1 MELLNDAVGGGYLDL
16 KEFDERS
23 QVVLAAKTRADLFA
37 ALSDLPTAARLFPP
51 AAELTASSTAD
62 SIEISWITVKRQGIW
77 DVPARLVI
85 TGSAGTADLDLRE
98 ARIPAHCVIEILTTW
113 STVKLKVGNDVVLR
127 TGGYGAG
134 TWSSLKDKAGAPT
147 VPGGPQISINGAG
160 SYCTLVLR
168 RA

>member
-1 MELLNDAVGGGYLDL
+1 M
-16 KEFDERS
+16 
-23 QVVLAAKTRADLFA
+23 
-37 ALSDLPTAARLFPP
+37 
-51 AAELTASSTAD
+51 
-62 SIEISWITVKRQGIW
+62 KRTGVW

-113 STVKLKVGNDVVLR
+113 STVKLKVGSDVVLR
-127 TGGYGAG
+127 TAGYGGG
-134 TWSSLKDKAGAPT
+134 TWSSLKDKAGPPT